1 MFSKIVIAL
10 DGSEHSL
17 KAVEYAKRLS
27 PDKSARIEV
36 VHVRELL
43 MGRGVGGAPVKLDE
57 EEVVEEVQGTVREL
71 GEAGYDVHLQVV
83 STVRDG
89 PAQIIAEIAKLIHAD
104 VIIVGTRGHGPV
116 SGLLVG
122 SVAQRL
128 LHLAPCPV
136 LVIPVATLAAVE
148 KDAST
153 SAVTTA

>member
-10 DGSEHSL
+10 DGSDHSL

-71 GEAGYDVHLQVV
+71 SDAGYDVHLQVV

>member
-10 DGSEHSL
+10 DGSDHSL

-57 EEVVEEVQGTVREL
+57 AEVVAEVQGTVREL
-71 GEAGYDVHLQVV
+71 SDAGYDVHLQVV

>member
-1 MFSKIVIAL
+1 M
-10 DGSEHSL
+10 
-17 KAVEYAKRLS
+17 
-27 PDKSARIEV
+27 
-36 VHVRELL
+36 
-43 MGRGVGGAPVKLDE
+43 
-57 EEVVEEVQGTVREL
+57 
-71 GEAGYDVHLQVV
+71 HLQVV

-136 LVIPVATLAAVE
+136 LVIPVAAPAGDKQESAA
-148 KDAST
+148 A
-153 SAVTTA
+153 AATTA